1 MEHVQYPVISADEEA
16 FNGFLDHIGGK
27 EAIHSSQ
34 TSLIVWP
41 PSPSPPSGS
50 RSPPI
55 ATVRL
60 AFSSLFTAEPISLPG
75 IQPATSSTGATGGGG
90 EGKEG
95 GAAVGPQDGGHA
107 RGRRGAQAKY
117 GMGKVAYVLLSM
129 LDSVPPPAASPLSSV
144 SLLSTVATWE
154 TE

>member
-1 MEHVQYPVISADEEA
+1 MPNVQYPVISADEEA

-27 EAIHSSQ
+27 EATFFANVLDRMAAQ
-34 TSLIVWP
+34 P
-41 PSPSPPSGS
+41 M
-50 RSPPI
+50 
-55 ATVRL
+55 ATFRL

-75 IQPATSSTGATGGGG
+75 IEPATSSTGATGGGG
-90 EGKEG
+90 GGKEG
-95 GAAVGPQDGGHA
+95 GAAVGPQDGRHA

-117 GMGKVAYVLLSM
+117 GIGKVAYVLLSM

>member
-1 MEHVQYPVISADEEA
+1 MPNVQYPVISADEEA

-27 EAIHSSQ
+27 EA
-34 TSLIVWP
+34 TFFANVLD
-41 PSPSPPSGS
+41 
-50 RSPPI
+50 RD
-55 ATVRL
+55 
-60 AFSSLFTAEPISLPG
+60 
-75 IQPATSSTGATGGGG
+75 GGGG
-90 EGKEG
+90 GKEG
-95 GAAVGPQDGGHA
+95 GAAVGPQDGRHA

-117 GMGKVAYVLLSM
+117 GIGKVAYVLLSM